1 MSLSTS
7 EKTLK
12 RPFLDY
18 WQHLEALE
26 LKRRKGL
33 IPDDRHLMTLAFV
46 EHIGHEKFI
55 EEAKMVHALREI
67 SRFYGIELREAEDLS
82 ELLKKIENQPCHRE
96 IFYYAFYFAA
106 WVKNEVP
113 TFQRTFRTFDD

>member
-1 MSLSTS
+1 MSLPIS
-7 EKTLK
+7 EKTVE

-33 IPDDRHLMTLAFV
+33 IPDDRHMMTLAFI
-46 EHIGHEKFI
+46 EQIGHENFM
-55 EEAKMVHALREI
+55 EEAKKVHALMEF
-67 SRFYGIELREAEDLS
+67 SRYYGIELRNATDLS
-82 ELLKKIENQPCHRE
+82 ELLKKIEDQPSHRE

-106 WVKNEVP
+106 WIKNEVP
-113 TFQRTFRTFDD
+113 TF